1 MYDEAVSALIRVQ
14 FTDITYHLNTTF
26 LMIRTYHAKRD
37 TDALLS
43 LLDTFRIY
51 IMRNTHINTEQKK
64 GYTNFLR
71 FTKKMVMIK
80 HQVEFMEASK
90 ASAQLKMLLEQMRST
105 DNIINK
111 FWLEEECASLDAA

>member
-1 MYDEAVSALIRVQ
+1 
-14 FTDITYHLNTTF
+14 
-26 LMIRTYHAKRD
+26 MIRTYHAKRD

-80 HQVEFMEASK
+80 HQKEYMETAK
-90 ASAQLKMLLEQMRST
+90 ATTQLKLLLEQMRST
-105 DNIINK
+105 ENIINK
-111 FWLEEECASLDAA
+111 FWLEEECSSLDAA